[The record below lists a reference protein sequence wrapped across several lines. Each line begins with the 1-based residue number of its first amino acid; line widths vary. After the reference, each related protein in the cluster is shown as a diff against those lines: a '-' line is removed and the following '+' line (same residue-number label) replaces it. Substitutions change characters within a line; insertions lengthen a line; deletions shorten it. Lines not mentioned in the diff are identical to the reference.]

1 MYIVICSDS
10 SSIDM
15 TNFRPFEMQDNVF
28 GPFNEKYYAEE
39 WVDDHCGKKY
49 WIIVKLNDT
58 TTK

>member
-1 MYIVICSDS
+1 MYIVICTDS

-15 TNFRPFEMQDNVF
+15 TNFKSFEMQDNVF
-28 GPFNEKYYAEE
+28 GPFNTKYMAEE

-58 TTK
+58 AN